1 MLWSSFF
8 FLFFVILHSTPIWA
22 ATKTTLCYVKNYCC
36 TWRKIV
42 IIVTASCSFSCSI
55 CLRVGLHH
63 RLFLW
68 VFVYICAS
76 GAFPC
81 SGYCRWWGP
90 VSCDVYDLASPLGRM
105 GVCVSGCVSEWLGRC
120 DFPMTKRRNSRL
132 GHSHKAIGI
141 IHWFTNKAP
150 RTPTLWK
157 AWVKLQRGADQES
170 GKKQRRKEK

>member
-1 MLWSSFF
+1 MPLFMQVCALIIF
-8 FLFFVILHSTPIWA
+8 FLSFFVILHSTPIWA

-105 GVCVSGCVSEWLGRC
+105 GVCVGVCLRVSVWEDVISRWQSAIIAGLAIVIKQLG
-120 DFPMTKRRNSRL
+120 
-132 GHSHKAIGI
+132 
-141 IHWFTNKAP
+141 
-150 RTPTLWK
+150 
-157 AWVKLQRGADQES
+157 
-170 GKKQRRKEK
+170 